1 MSKETKATKK
11 KVNWTKAQIF
21 GFWGLVVIVATFWL
35 GTYTGTQ
42 MTLSSQAET
51 AQIKEAAIEEY
62 KSSLTSE

>member
-11 KVNWTKAQIF
+11 KVNWAKTQLY

-42 MTLSSQAET
+42 MTLNSQAH
-51 AQIKEAAIEEY
+51 EAHVKTEAIESY
-62 KSSLTSE
+62 KASLKVE

>member
-11 KVNWTKAQIF
+11 KANWSKFQLY

-42 MTLSSQAET
+42 MTLNSQAH
-51 AQIKEAAIEEY
+51 EAKVKTEAIESY
-62 KSSLTSE
+62 KASLKAK